1 MITIGDPVPDMA
13 LRTDEG
19 TPLALPDLNGRAFAL
34 FLLGPTL
41 QPNAEM
47 LLGEIADTTER
58 FLSMEVSP
66 IAVIGES
73 VERLAEYRKRHDP
86 PFLLL
91 SDGEM
96 VMHRR
101 FRSGDEDPATAWIVD
116 RQGRVVDIIPSLPSS
131 ELVHLA
137 VSRAARGLNAP
148 QT

>member
-1 MITIGDPVPDMA
+1 MITIGDQVPEMA

-19 TPLALPDLNGRAFAL
+19 TPLGLPDLSGRAFAL
-34 FLLGPTL
+34 FLLGQTL

-47 LLGEIADTTER
+47 LLGDIADATER

-66 IAVIGES
+66 VAVSGES
-73 VERLAEYRKRHDP
+73 VDRLADFRKRHDP

-91 SDGEM
+91 SDDQM
-96 VMHRR
+96 ILHRR

-116 RQGRVVDIIPSLPSS
+116 KLGRVVDVIPSLPSS

-137 VSRAARGLNAP
+137 LNRAARGLDAP
-148 QT
+148 QP